1 MHLPQRRPN
10 VTNLILNNEQLT
22 GQDDSHIH
30 WLNDHTG
37 IHLEMLPAWQ
47 SLCNSAKVD
56 GFDLVI
62 ASGYRSF
69 ARQLSIWNRK
79 FSGLLPIKNLQGD
92 NVNIDAMT
100 DTDIVNS
107 ILLYSALPG
116 ASRHHW
122 GCDIDIYASNLLPA
136 DQKLQLEP
144 WEYQEKGPFHSLSQW
159 LSLNAHLHGFYLP
172 YHEYHGGV
180 AIEPWHL
187 SYRPLAKQYEEQ
199 LSSELLNIVI
209 CSHQIKGKVAITSQL
224 TEIFTTFVKNT
235 GSINHE

>member
-1 MHLPQRRPN
+1 MYLLLRIPK
-10 VTNLILNNEQLT
+10 VGNLALNNEQLT

-30 WLNDHTG
+30 WLDENTG
-37 IHLEMLPAWQ
+37 IHLEMLPAWK
-47 SLCNSAKVD
+47 SLCNSAKVA

-69 ARQLSIWNRK
+69 DRQLSIWNRK

-92 NVNIDAMT
+92 SVHIDKMI
-100 DTDIVNS
+100 DTDIVNA

-122 GCDIDIYASNLLPA
+122 GCDIDIYASNLLPE

-159 LSLNAHLHGFYLP
+159 LALNAHLYGFYFP
-172 YHEYHGGV
+172 YDEYRGGV
-180 AIEPWHL
+180 AIEPWHI
-187 SYRPLAKQYEEQ
+187 SYHPLAKQYEAQ
-199 LSSELLNIVI
+199 LSSELLNNVI

-224 TEIFTTFVKNT
+224 TEIFATFVKNI